1 MVAPTK
7 IPANDAT
14 AFGRFLH
21 ADKWT
26 GRYQRNNKRSG
37 LKNLR
42 CFPFCSDTHR
52 LRGFCGREVKFAT
65 SNAGRE
71 KLYSWAEFR
80 KLEDHRK
87 GPSGLR
93 VGEVISAQEAR
104 NRTRTKKEPFKPW
117 YAGEPSHGDSSR
129 VSESVV
135 FEYNKSR
142 KGWNYGWV
150 ANKHT

>member
-1 MVAPTK
+1 MVAVK
-7 IPANDAT
+7 SESAQGAV
-14 AFGRFLH
+14 GRFLT

-42 CFPFCSDTHR
+42 CFPYCSDSHR
-52 LRGFCGREVKFAT
+52 LRGFCGREVALAT

-71 KLYSWAEFR
+71 KLYSWAEFH
-80 KLEDHRK
+80 KAEDEKK
-87 GPSGLR
+87 GASGLE
-93 VGEVISAQEAR
+93 VGEVVSAQEVR
-104 NRTRTKKEPFKPW
+104 NRVRTKKQPFRPW
-117 YAGEPSHGDSSR
+117 YAGEPLYGENSR
-129 VSESVV
+129 VAESVV